1 MNSLAIEYNG
11 YLLHGNDGDTIDEII
26 NNGLL
31 KARKCV
37 WISGAKV
44 NDFIVVNEHTKE
56 GEQLSKKIYRMAQR

>member
-31 KARKCV
+31 KARKYV